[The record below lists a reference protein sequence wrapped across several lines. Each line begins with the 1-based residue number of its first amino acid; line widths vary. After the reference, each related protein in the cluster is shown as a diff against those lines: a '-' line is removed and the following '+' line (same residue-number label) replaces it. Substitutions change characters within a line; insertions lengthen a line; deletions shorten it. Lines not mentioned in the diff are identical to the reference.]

1 MDQFIQLQQD
11 IETQQNA
18 LKETRKRLRP
28 IIKQLRAKMEEDGV
42 EEQDIGGYTLR
53 LAKKKRVTW
62 SEDTVR
68 EFLPDTD
75 FTAYEEMNTSERKV
89 FSIKKK

>member
-42 EEQDIGGYTLR
+42 EEQDIGG
-53 LAKKKRVTW
+53 
-62 SEDTVR
+62 
-68 EFLPDTD
+68 
-75 FTAYEEMNTSERKV
+75 
-89 FSIKKK
+89 

>member
-11 IETQQNA
+11 LETQQTA
-18 LKETRKRLRP
+18 IKETRKRLRP

-75 FTAYEEMNTSERKV
+75 FSAYEEMNTSERKV
-89 FSIKKK
+89 FSIKKN